1 MKKLIYSIEDDK
13 DIAYIIR
20 IALENSGY
28 EVKSFYDGESFINE
42 FNNKKPD
49 LILLDMMLPKIQGQ
63 DLLKIIRSDN
73 TNNYIDIIIISAN
86 KLISDKVDGLNLG
99 ADDYIEKPFDIL
111 ELISRVNARFRK
123 NKNVIYNIDGFII
136 NEDKRIITKDS
147 KQYKLTNS
155 EFDILLILLKE
166 KGNIVSRDTLITT
179 LWGNNANY
187 ESRTIDM
194 HIKNIRKKLDD
205 QNIIITVHG
214 VGYRINE

>member
-28 EVKSFYDGESFINE
+28 EVKSFYDGESFIKE
-42 FNNKKPD
+42 FSNKKPD

-73 TNNYIDIIIISAN
+73 TNNDIDIIIISAN

-123 NKNVIYNIDGFII
+123 NKNVIYNVNGFII
-136 NEDKRIITKDS
+136 NEDKRIISKDN
-147 KQYKLTNS
+147 QIYKLTNS

-179 LWGNNANY
+179 LRGNNANY

-205 QNIIITVHG
+205 QSIIITVHG
-214 VGYRINE
+214 LGYRINE

>member
-73 TNNYIDIIIISAN
+73 TNNDIDIIIISAN

-136 NEDKRIITKDS
+136 NEDKRIITKDN
-147 KQYKLTNS
+147 KEYKLTNS

>member
-73 TNNYIDIIIISAN
+73 TNNDIDIIIISAN

-123 NKNVIYNIDGFII
+123 NKNVVYNINGFII
-136 NEDKRIITKDS
+136 NEDKRIITKDD
-147 KQYKLTNS
+147 KQYRLTNS

-214 VGYRINE
+214 LGYRINE

>member
-73 TNNYIDIIIISAN
+73 TNNDIDIIIISAN

-123 NKNVIYNIDGFII
+123 NKNVIYNINGFII

>member
-73 TNNYIDIIIISAN
+73 TNNDIDIIIISAN

-123 NKNVIYNIDGFII
+123 NKNVVYNINGFII

>member
-28 EVKSFYDGESFINE
+28 EVKSFYDGESFIKE

-63 DLLKIIRSDN
+63 YLLKIIRSDN
-73 TNNYIDIIIISAN
+73 TNNDIDIIIISAN

-123 NKNVIYNIDGFII
+123 NKNVIYNVNGFII
-136 NEDKRIITKDS
+136 NEDKRIITKKDT
-147 KQYKLTNS
+147 QYKLTNS

-205 QNIIITVHG
+205 QSIIITVHG
-214 VGYRINE
+214 FGYRINE

>member
-28 EVKSFYDGESFINE
+28 EVKSFYDEESFINE

-49 LILLDMMLPKIQGQ
+49 LFLLDMMLPKIQGQ

-73 TNNYIDIIIISAN
+73 TNNDIDIIIISAN

>member
-28 EVKSFYDGESFINE
+28 EVKSFYDGESFIKE

-73 TNNYIDIIIISAN
+73 TNNDIDIIIISAN

-123 NKNVIYNIDGFII
+123 NKNVIYNINGFII
-136 NEDKRIITKDS
+136 NEDKRIITKDD
-147 KQYKLTNS
+147 KQYRLTNS

>member
-73 TNNYIDIIIISAN
+73 TNNDIDIIIISAN

>member
-73 TNNYIDIIIISAN
+73 TNNDIDIIIISAN

-123 NKNVIYNIDGFII
+123 NKNVVYNINGFII
-136 NEDKRIITKDS
+136 NEDKRIITKDD
-147 KQYKLTNS
+147 KQYRLTNS

>member
-28 EVKSFYDGESFINE
+28 EVKSFYDGESFIKE

-73 TNNYIDIIIISAN
+73 TNNDIDIIIISAN

-123 NKNVIYNIDGFII
+123 NKNVIYNVNGFII
-136 NEDKRIITKDS
+136 NEDKRIITKKDT
-147 KQYKLTNS
+147 QYKLTNS

-205 QNIIITVHG
+205 QSIIITVHG
-214 VGYRINE
+214 FGYRINE

>member
-73 TNNYIDIIIISAN
+73 TNNDIDIIIISAN

-123 NKNVIYNIDGFII
+123 NKNVVYNINGFII
-136 NEDKRIITKDS
+136 NEDKRIITKDD
-147 KQYKLTNS
+147 KQYRLTNS

-205 QNIIITVHG
+205 QSIIITVHG
-214 VGYRINE
+214 LGYRINE

>member
-136 NEDKRIITKDS
+136 NEDKRIITKDN
-147 KQYKLTNS
+147 KEYKLTNS

>member
-73 TNNYIDIIIISAN
+73 TNNDIDIIIISAN

-123 NKNVIYNIDGFII
+123 NKNVIYNINGFII

-147 KQYKLTNS
+147 KQYKLTSS

>member
-28 EVKSFYDGESFINE
+28 EVKSFYDGESFIKE

-73 TNNYIDIIIISAN
+73 TNNDIDIIIISAN

-123 NKNVIYNIDGFII
+123 NKNVIYNVNGFII
-136 NEDKRIITKDS
+136 NEDKRIITKKDT
-147 KQYKLTNS
+147 QYKLTNS

-205 QNIIITVHG
+205 QSIIITVHG
-214 VGYRINE
+214 LGYRINE

>member
-73 TNNYIDIIIISAN
+73 TNNDIDIFIISAN

>member
-73 TNNYIDIIIISAN
+73 TNNDIDIIIISAN

-123 NKNVIYNIDGFII
+123 NKNVIYNINGFII
-136 NEDKRIITKDS
+136 NEDKRIITKDN

>member
-73 TNNYIDIIIISAN
+73 TNNDIDIIIISAN

-187 ESRTIDM
+187 ESRTIGM